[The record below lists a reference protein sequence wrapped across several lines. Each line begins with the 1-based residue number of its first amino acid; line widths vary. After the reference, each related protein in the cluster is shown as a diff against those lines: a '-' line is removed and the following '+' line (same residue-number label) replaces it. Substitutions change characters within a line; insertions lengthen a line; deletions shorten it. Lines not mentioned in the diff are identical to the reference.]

1 MISPTTAAVIAAY
14 NQRDYVK
21 EAVVSLAGQVDEI
34 VVVDDASIDDTCAV
48 LDSLRLPNL
57 RVLRNEVQL
66 GVSRTFNRA
75 VAATTSDVL
84 LIQGGD
90 DRSLPGRAKRQAD
103 ALADPAVSLVYSL
116 PIVIDSVGTRL
127 PESLGSEFLAGREEL
142 DPLSFLFFDSNY
154 VCAPAVAVRRAD
166 YLRLGGFRGGLDLL
180 QDYEMWLK
188 LATEGR
194 FIVLD
199 EPVVEYRKHGQNAS
213 REYIGLDSPKQ
224 RRLSAE
230 MEHIRNDFVARALP
244 ATLDRL
250 AEHVGLDLN
259 WFRDLLP
266 EEKVAVIRLSHRDRL
281 VLRRGVS
288 FLFEIAGEP
297 NGDERLA
304 RLHLDSTDL
313 SRYAMLADHDNLED
327 VSRAI
332 GVSRTLE
339 RITPT
344 GTKV

>member
-1 MISPTTAAVIAAY
+1 MSRTAAVIATY
-14 NQRDYVK
+14 NQRDYIE
-21 EAVVSLAGQVDEI
+21 EAVLSLADQVSEI

-57 RVLRNEVQL
+57 RVLRNEFQL

-75 VAATTSDVL
+75 VEATTSEIL

-90 DRSLPGRAKRQAD
+90 DRSLPGRAARQAEVLD
-103 ALADPAVSLVYSL
+103 DPAVSLVYSL
-116 PIVIDSVGTRL
+116 PIVIDSKGTRL
-127 PESLGSEFLAGREEL
+127 PESLGSEFLAGREEI
-142 DPLSFLFFDSNY
+142 DPLTFLFFDSNY

-166 YLRLGGFRGGLDLL
+166 YLRHGGFLGGLDLL

-194 FIVLD
+194 FVVLD

-230 MEHIRNDFVARALP
+230 MEHIRNGFVGRALP
-244 ATLDRL
+244 ATMDRL
-250 AEHVGLDLN
+250 AEYVGLDLD
-259 WFRDLLP
+259 WFRELLP

-281 VLRRGVS
+281 VVRRGVS
-288 FLFEIAGEP
+288 YLFDLAAEP
-297 NGDERLA
+297 DGAKRLG
-304 RLHLDSTDL
+304 RLRLESADL
-313 SRYAMLADHDNLED
+313 SRFAILADHGNLED

-332 GVSRTLE
+332 GVSKTLE
-339 RITPT
+339 RIAARK
-344 GTKV
+344 TKE